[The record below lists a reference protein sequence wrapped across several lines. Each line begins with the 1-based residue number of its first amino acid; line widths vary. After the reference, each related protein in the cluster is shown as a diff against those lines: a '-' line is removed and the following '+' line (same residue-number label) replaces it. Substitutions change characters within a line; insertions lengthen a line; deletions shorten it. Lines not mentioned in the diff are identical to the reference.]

1 MIPLPNIN
9 TAAPKRPTQTRSA
22 QKSSAKKP
30 APHESGPLEPPILIC
45 GAKTRASRPCRMPPV
60 TGKTRCRM
68 HGGTKPG
75 SKKTGGAPKGNRNAF
90 VHGYYSAAA
99 RAERKRLADQLRWLK
114 KEMRELR
121 KMKGV

>member
-9 TAAPKRPTQTRSA
+9 TTAPKRLTQTHSA

-30 APHESGPLEPPILIC
+30 GPIEQGPLDPPILIC
-45 GAKTRASRPCRMPPV
+45 GAKTRAGRPCRMPPV
-60 TGKTRCRM
+60 IGKTRCRM
-68 HGGTKPG
+68 HGGVKPG

-99 RAERKRLADQLRWLK
+99 RAERKRLAKQLRWLK
-114 KEMRELR
+114 NEMKELR
-121 KMKGV
+121 NLKGL